1 MLEWTAHPVKR
12 KPLVSVA
19 VTLFV
24 CLVVVA
30 VFYATE
36 SRGFAVLAAVVLLLS
51 LARFYFPTSYRLTEE
66 KVMIK
71 YTSQSVARPW
81 SQFRSCYPDKNGIL
95 LSPFLEPSRLENFR
109 GLYLMFANNAD
120 EVTAFVKSHIGREE
134 TAVEKSPNEEDAQ

>member
-51 LARFYFPTSYRLTEE
+51 LAKFYFPTSYRLTNEN
-66 KVMIK
+66 I
-71 YTSQSVARPW
+71 SVKTTTQTFARPW
-81 SQFRSCYPDKNGIL
+81 SQYRSFYRDKNGLL
-95 LSPFLEPSRLENFR
+95 LSPFIEPNRLENFR
-109 GLYLMFANNAD
+109 GMYIMFSNNAD
-120 EVTAFVKSHIGREE
+120 EVTEFVKDHIGREE
-134 TAVEKSPNEEDAQ
+134 AAVEEPSTEEDAQ